1 MRRLGLV
8 LLIVLFVTGSATVV
22 HASTDCERWF
32 TTYKEELARSAA
44 LKRIEAAKARAK
56 RYAQRKLAGYVPKP
70 KPPLAAHQHRKPRMS
85 REEMLHHFNLACGVL
100 PEDSVDG

>member
-8 LLIVLFVTGSATVV
+8 LLIVLFVTGSATGV

-32 TTYKEELARSAA
+32 TTYKCELAKSAA
-44 LKRIEAAKARAK
+44 AKRLEAAKARAK
-56 RYAQRKLAGYVPKP
+56 RYARRKLAAYVPKP
-70 KPPLAAHQHRKPRMS
+70 KPVTKPLAAHHRKPGMS

-100 PEDSVDG
+100 PED